1 MAQDTADGTPDAGG
15 SGRVIARNSVLLGA
29 AFGLSKFFS
38 LLLTALAM
46 RVLGTFGFGV
56 YSTGASLVEVGRI
69 VAGAGLD
76 YLVARE
82 VASDPS
88 RASSVASH
96 AAAVKVATGA
106 LTYLVLVGVVLAL
119 DYPPAV
125 LGVVLI
131 LGTALFFENLSDV
144 LDAVFQGTER
154 MQVTTQAFAVSSLFL
169 LVSGAAA
176 LWGGL
181 GLRGYVLC
189 FAASFALRFTVMVVA
204 GRRAGLVTLRARG
217 LQWSELR
224 RMVRRGVPLLGA
236 TVLALVFHRMDI
248 LMLGKMVSAQEVGL
262 YAAAVRVIDV
272 VVLLPRVLATAVYPA
287 LRRRT
292 DVDLP
297 SAVELVAQATRVS
310 LVLCSMVGI
319 AVWVLAPFALRVMG
333 DVDFL
338 PATEAL
344 RILSWGI
351 VLQGG
356 AHMVARLLLALEAER
371 DFALVAGVSLLSNLV
386 LNLML
391 IPRMGIEGAAV
402 ATLAS
407 YGLNLALYFVAVARR
422 GCPIPLRSAVL
433 GPIGAGLAAAWAA
446 QQFTG
451 HSWWMVAAAM
461 GSAWSVVLI
470 ALRGVRRNDLTRALE
485 LLRKRRLDQV

>member
-1 MAQDTADGTPDAGG
+1 MAQDTPAPTQGEG
-15 SGRVIARNSVLLGA
+15 SGRAIARNSVLLGA
-29 AFGLSKFFS
+29 AFGLSKLFS
-38 LLLTALAM
+38 VALSAIAM
-46 RVLGTFGFGV
+46 RVLGPFGFGV

-69 VAGAGLD
+69 VASAGLD

-96 AAAVKVATGA
+96 AAAVKVGTGA
-106 LTYLVLVGVVLAL
+106 LTYLLLIAIVIAL

-125 LGVVLI
+125 LGVVLV

-181 GLRGYVLC
+181 GLPGYVAC
-189 FAASFALRFTVMVVA
+189 FALSFVLRFVVMVVA
-204 GRRAGLVTLRARG
+204 GRRAELVSLQLRG
-217 LQWSELR
+217 LHASELR

-248 LMLGKMVSAQEVGL
+248 LMLGKMVTPQEVGL
-262 YAAAVRVIDV
+262 YAAAVRVVDV

-287 LRRRT
+287 LRKRT
-292 DVDLP
+292 DVSLP
-297 SAVELVAQATRVS
+297 SAVELVSQATRVS
-310 LVLCSMVGI
+310 LVLCSVVGLV
-319 AVWVLAPFALRVMG
+319 VWLMAPLALRLMG
-333 DVDFL
+333 DVEFL
-338 PATEAL
+338 PATDAL

-371 DFALVAGVSLLSNLV
+371 DFALVAGASLLLNLV
-386 LNLML
+386 LNLVL
-391 IPRMGIEGAAV
+391 IPRLGIDGAAL

-407 YGLNLALYFVAVARR
+407 YGLNLALYFFAVARR
-422 GCPIPLRSAVL
+422 GCSIPLHHAVL
-433 GPIGAGLAAAWAA
+433 GPIGAGVAAAATA
-446 QQFTG
+446 QQLG
-451 HSWWMVAAAM
+451 GASWWMVASAM
-461 GSAWSVVLI
+461 VGAWAVVLV
-470 ALRGVRRNDLTRALE
+470 ALRGVRRDDLTRAIE
-485 LLRKRRLDQV
+485 LLRKRRLDPM

>member
-1 MAQDTADGTPDAGG
+1 MARENPGESQEPGG
-15 SGRVIARNSVLLGA
+15 SGRAIARNSVLLGA
-29 AFGLSKFFS
+29 AFGLSKLFS
-38 LLLTALAM
+38 LLLSAIAM
-46 RVLGTFGFGV
+46 RVLGPFGFGV

-69 VAGAGLD
+69 IAGAGLD

-88 RASSVASH
+88 RASKVASH

-106 LTYLVLVGVVLAL
+106 VTYVVLIGAVLAL

-125 LGVVLI
+125 LGVVLV

-154 MQVTTQAFAVSSLFL
+154 MQVTTQAFAVSSFFL
-169 LVSGAAA
+169 LVSGAVA

-181 GLRGYVLC
+181 GLRGYVIC
-189 FAASFALRFTVMVVA
+189 FAASFALRFLVMVIA
-204 GRRAGLVTLRARG
+204 GQRSGVVTLRARG
-217 LQWSELR
+217 LEMTELR
-224 RMVRRGVPLLGA
+224 RMIRRGVPLLGA

-248 LMLGKMVSAQEVGL
+248 LMLGKMVTAQEVGL
-262 YAAAVRVIDV
+262 YAAAVRVVDV

-287 LRRRT
+287 LRKRT

-297 SAVELVAQATRVS
+297 SAVELISQATRIS
-310 LVLCSMVGI
+310 LVLCSVVGLG
-319 AVWVLAPFALRVMG
+319 VWVLAPFALRVMG
-333 DVDFL
+333 DVEFL
-338 PATEAL
+338 PATDAL

-371 DFALVAGVSLLSNLV
+371 DFALVAAVSLLLNLV
-386 LNLML
+386 LNLVL

-407 YGLNLALYFVAVARR
+407 YGLNLALYFIAVARR
-422 GCPIPLRSAVL
+422 GCAVPLRRTVL
-433 GPIGAGLAAAWAA
+433 GPIGAGV
-446 QQFTG
+446 
-451 HSWWMVAAAM
+451 VAAVVARQMLGFEWWVVALGM
-461 GSAWSVVLI
+461 GVTWLLVLVT
-470 ALRGVRRNDLTRALE
+470 LRGLRRDDLVRALE